1 MNQISSEK
9 AKVKNDSRAVT
20 SDVHRYPRLGL
31 RESGWEREN
40 GRERYVSDLNTND
53 VKVFEECDFMGDM
66 RPSKVERVLLE
77 GESEKNDR
85 KMKSYK
91 RQVTKL

>member
-1 MNQISSEK
+1 
-9 AKVKNDSRAVT
+9 
-20 SDVHRYPRLGL
+20 
-31 RESGWEREN
+31 
-40 GRERYVSDLNTND
+40 
-53 VKVFEECDFMGDM
+53 MGDM

-85 KMKSYK
+85 KMKSDK